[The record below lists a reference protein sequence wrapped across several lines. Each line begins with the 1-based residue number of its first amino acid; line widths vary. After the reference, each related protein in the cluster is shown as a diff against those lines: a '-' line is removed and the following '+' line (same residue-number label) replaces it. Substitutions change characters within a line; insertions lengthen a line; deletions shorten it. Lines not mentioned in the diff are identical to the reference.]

1 VGLTAAP
8 EAERRAEPAR
18 ERPAAPR
25 EREGAP
31 AGPALAPGDLRL
43 AGGAPPPPRGA
54 GAASVLRLQRAVGNA
69 HVQRALVAPGAA
81 VQRQPEAPAAEATDY
96 SLVLMIPGREPEQYR
111 DVPREAALEAL
122 RGFRRQVL
130 ALVEGG
136 REGHRY
142 MTRVREDQYVV
153 GFVSDVLGGFRSLP
167 GMEIWQ
173 APLADLALA
182 DAALAEGDVA
192 ATARLL
198 KRAAAGW
205 RAAQDQVAEYT
216 EGTISGAG
224 RAEVVLEVTAVLGG
238 VAASLVTGGAA
249 SGLLLGTAYAATQ
262 TVARQGSEL
271 SLGMRDRI
279 DWAGVTFD
287 ALFSLVTSKMG
298 GKLGE
303 GILKRLLARPEV
315 ASLGRRVLAES
326 LSELL
331 SGQAIASLHMAART
345 VFDNLRGAGAP
356 VTVGQFLEQLG
367 AHLTDPKSMFYD
379 LLLGHVQRKLA
390 GRAEASRA
398 ARRGAA
404 TPPPPE
410 MESAALR
417 APDAAP
423 DAPAALAAA
432 GPEPASRTMAGSDA
446 APRPRPATGGGA
458 EADPLHEMMAREGIR
473 RDLAEPRADGPGL
486 RPHTDYARGVGDPA
500 EAYALYNRALG
511 EAGGKQEVAIF
522 RSERDGSYTVRVGD
536 HGSVRSPSGEGWT
549 AVLHFHPNRTA
560 AERFFL
566 PAPADFQDIAARR
579 GDGGRTVRE
588 FIEFHVPGVGRGRA
602 EYGADPSGDRPFYV
616 TTHGPDGTTHTVR
629 FRDVDEFRGYW
640 ESHHVAAAPGSEL
653 DAALRADVDA
663 YLAGRRPDPAEGERT
678 MAGDARGER
687 RRERSREQE
696 ELRRLAAED
705 REMEAD
711 AGERPRR
718 DQRREERRERRAEPE
733 NPLGAHS
740 AGAKREAE
748 ELYAQARDRDF
759 THLSER
765 EKVRM
770 LDRYVRLLA
779 ASGDS
784 QKRINALKGNFNEF
798 LRTPRTAVES
808 GYSQREFLDQ
818 SVRLDDQSRVRGHV
832 ARPDFSRPYTRRD
845 GRVVQVHVNDK
856 ANDLHLM
863 DRQQCLDTAGKN
875 QSQAVKNAR
884 NLPAGE
890 PIVLRYTYRPTDL
903 EVETAMVARHFAAG
917 SPVMQVQFGD
927 RVYHN
932 PAFPQ

>member
-1 VGLTAAP
+1 
-8 EAERRAEPAR
+8 
-18 ERPAAPR
+18 
-25 EREGAP
+25 
-31 AGPALAPGDLRL
+31 
-43 AGGAPPPPRGA
+43 PPPRGA

-69 HVQRALVAPGAA
+69 RVQRALVAPGGA
-81 VQRQPEAPAAEATDY
+81 VQRQAEAPAAEPTDY
-96 SLVLMIPGREPEQYR
+96 NLVLGIPGREPEQHR
-111 DVPREAALEAL
+111 AVSREAALEAL

-130 ALVEGG
+130 SLVEGG

-153 GFVSDVLGGFRSLP
+153 GLVSDVLGGFRSLP

-173 APLADLALA
+173 EPLTSLALA

-192 ATARLL
+192 AGARLL
-198 KRAAAGW
+198 KQAAAGW
-205 RAAQDQVAEYT
+205 RKAQDLVTEYT

-287 ALFSLVTSKMG
+287 ALFSLVTSKLG

-303 GILKRLLARPEV
+303 SILKRLLARPEV

-367 AHLTDPKSMFYD
+367 AHLTDPRSMFYD
-379 LLLGHVQRKLA
+379 LLLGHVQRKLH

-417 APDAAP
+417 APDAPAP

-432 GPEPASRTMAGSDA
+432 GPEPASRTMAGSDV
-446 APRPRPATGGGA
+446 APRPRSTTGGA
-458 EADPLHEMMAREGIR
+458 ESEPLHEMMAREGIR
-473 RDLAEPRADGPGL
+473 RDLAEPAADGPGL

-522 RSERDGSYTVRVGD
+522 RSERDGGYTVRVGD
-536 HGSVRSPSGEGWT
+536 HGSVRSPSGDGWT

-566 PAPADFQDIAARR
+566 PAPADFQDVAARR
-579 GDGGRTVRE
+579 GDGGRTARE

-616 TTHGPDGTTHTVR
+616 TTHHPDGTTHTVR

-663 YLAGRRPDPAEGERT
+663 YLAGRRQAPAEGERT
-678 MAGDARGER
+678 MAGDARGG
-687 RRERSREQE
+687 
-696 ELRRLAAED
+696 RRLDYGEVELEPDTGPAPELDPGPQPTRHVQHGEVELPPDTGPALELDTGPRPTRPVQHREIDPGGPIPKFKRWKKRKPRFGAPTGELEGTGRGKGMHYRQYDAAEVAYGVRVDYDGGGRPKSVGFRIDADVAD
-705 REMEAD
+705 RTAQTDRAFTRNETVD
-711 AGERPRR
+711 AAQSSDKGYNKSGYERGHLV
-718 DQRREERRERRAEPE
+718 Q
-733 NPLGAHS
+733 
-740 AGAKREAE
+740 REA
-748 ELYAQARDRDF
+748 
-759 THLSER
+759 
-765 EKVRM
+765 VR
-770 LDRYVRLLA
+770 
-779 ASGDS
+779 GD
-784 QKRINALKGNFNEF
+784 A
-798 LRTPRTAVES
+798 AVE
-808 GYSQREFLDQ
+808 RAADQ
-818 SVRLDDQSRVRGHV
+818 WTGVVPMTEALNRG
-832 ARPDFSRPYTRRD
+832 
-845 GRVVQVHVNDK
+845 
-856 ANDLHLM
+856 
-863 DRQQCLDTAGKN
+863 
-875 QSQAVKNAR
+875 
-884 NLPAGE
+884 
-890 PIVLRYTYRPTDL
+890 
-903 EVETAMVARHFAAG
+903 AG
-917 SPVMQVQFGD
+917 SPWRASEERAIQWAVRYGHVTVQVEP
-927 RVYHN
+927 VYDATPPTLKDGTPIPKAIRRAITAPDGTVLEDITHLN
-932 PAFPQ
+932 R